1 MSREALQETLSA
13 VMDNEADE
21 LELRRVLAACGEDA
35 ELRSTWSRYQLAR
48 SVMHREPTLPKL
60 DIAAAVSA
68 ALADEAAPPKAE
80 KGPWRMVGRLAVAA
94 SVTLAVLAGVR
105 LYNQNDALPQMAQQG
120 TTPQIALPQV
130 KGPAVLAGYSEEQ
143 GAPQVITNS
152 SSSDTRWHEQRL
164 PIYLR
169 QHVQQSAVSGT
180 ESALPYARAASLE
193 NRERLRTTSL
203 LLLLGSLMAVPATQA
218 ADASDWLNR
227 LAEADRQNSF
237 QGTFVYERNGSF
249 STHEI
254 WHRVESDGA
263 VRERLLQ
270 LDGARQE
277 VVRVDGRTQ
286 CISGGLADQL
296 ADAQLWPVRKFDPS
310 QLASWYDLRLVGES
324 RVAGRP
330 AVVLA
335 VTPRDQHRYGF
346 ELHLDRDTGL
356 PLKSLL
362 LNEKGQLL
370 ERFQF
375 TQLNTGAAPAEDQLQ
390 AGAECQVVGPAKAD
404 GEKAVA
410 WRSEW
415 LPPGFTLTRS
425 FMRRSPVTPDPVAC
439 LTYGDGLARFSVFI
453 EPLHGAMVGDARSQ
467 LGPTVVVSKRLQT
480 DDGGQMVTVVGE
492 VPLGTAER
500 VALSI
505 RPEAAAQK

>member
-169 QHVQQSAVSGT
+169 QHVQQSAVSST

-193 NRERLRTTSL
+193 NR
-203 LLLLGSLMAVPATQA
+203 
-218 ADASDWLNR
+218 
-227 LAEADRQNSF
+227 
-237 QGTFVYERNGSF
+237 
-249 STHEI
+249 
-254 WHRVESDGA
+254 
-263 VRERLLQ
+263 
-270 LDGARQE
+270 
-277 VVRVDGRTQ
+277 
-286 CISGGLADQL
+286 
-296 ADAQLWPVRKFDPS
+296 
-310 QLASWYDLRLVGES
+310 
-324 RVAGRP
+324 
-330 AVVLA
+330 
-335 VTPRDQHRYGF
+335 
-346 ELHLDRDTGL
+346 
-356 PLKSLL
+356 
-362 LNEKGQLL
+362 
-370 ERFQF
+370 
-375 TQLNTGAAPAEDQLQ
+375 
-390 AGAECQVVGPAKAD
+390 
-404 GEKAVA
+404 
-410 WRSEW
+410 
-415 LPPGFTLTRS
+415 
-425 FMRRSPVTPDPVAC
+425 
-439 LTYGDGLARFSVFI
+439 
-453 EPLHGAMVGDARSQ
+453 
-467 LGPTVVVSKRLQT
+467 
-480 DDGGQMVTVVGE
+480 
-492 VPLGTAER
+492 
-500 VALSI
+500 
-505 RPEAAAQK
+505 